1 MMRFLR
7 SRTSTLLAATAVLA
21 MSATPA
27 LARGRHGPPRHHH
40 HHRGGSGAGDL
51 LAGLL
56 VIGGIAAIAS
66 NISARQAPREA
77 PYEPDG
83 PYGADDDAGYGAD
96 YPGAD
101 GGDAYRGSAR
111 PAYPGGPVAGDDE
124 GYAEQDYPEDSSAAY
139 AGSRGRDG
147 SDRSYGAGSASASFG
162 MAVDTCSE
170 EIERSG
176 ERRIGSLGEVTSQ
189 NGRVAVSGRL
199 TDGRGFACSIDDTG
213 RLRSVAVDGHAMI

>member
-7 SRTSTLLAATAVLA
+7 SRTSTLLAASAALA

-27 LARGRHGPPRHHH
+27 LAHGGWGPPRHH

-66 NISARQAPREA
+66 AASNSSSRQAERDA
-77 PYEPDG
+77 PYEPDR
-83 PYGADDDAGYGAD
+83 DAQYGAD
-96 YPGAD
+96 YSGAD

-124 GYAEQDYPEDSSAAY
+124 GYAGEDYPEDSSAAY

-147 SDRSYGAGSASASFG
+147 SDRRYGAGSASASFG

-213 RLRSVAVDGHAMI
+213 RVRSVAVDGHAMI